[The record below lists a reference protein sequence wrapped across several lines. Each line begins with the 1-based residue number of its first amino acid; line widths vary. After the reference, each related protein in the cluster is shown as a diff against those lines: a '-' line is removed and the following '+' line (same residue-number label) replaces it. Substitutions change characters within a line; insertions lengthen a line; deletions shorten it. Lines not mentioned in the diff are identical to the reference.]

1 MRRAATPL
9 FLATMFAAGFL
20 ASFPWAD
27 GAERL
32 ARASHAAESGGPF
45 LLGGLAVRITSA
57 PAR

>member
-32 ARASHAAESGGPF
+32 ARASHAAEF
-45 LLGGLAVRITSA
+45 RTASA
-57 PAR
+57 SLSYR